1 MIRTILAILGG
12 YAAIGILV
20 VATDQVFAALIPGF
34 RQMAMPPLYYFGLS
48 LLTDTVYTVAGGYL
62 CVLIARENFRNA
74 TLGLMIG
81 GELVGIASQVA
92 FWHNVPHWFAITL
105 LILYPPAIWI
115 GSRLRSRARRVV
127 SATVQDRASAY

>member
-12 YAAIGILV
+12 YAAIGIFV
-20 VATDQVFAALIPGF
+20 VATDQVFGALIPGF
-34 RQMAMPPLYYFGLS
+34 RQMAMPPNYYFGLS

-74 TLGLMIG
+74 TLGLIIG

-92 FWHNVPHWFAITL
+92 FWHNVPHWFAIAL
-105 LILYPPAIWI
+105 LILYPPAIWL
-115 GSRLRSRARRVV
+115 GSGMRSRSRNAMD
-127 SATVQDRASAY
+127 AAA